1 MRYTILKGQTY
12 SSLNLTQFTLLIIC
26 SFLLAFSFPAL
37 AKPDKDKP
45 EKVKKPVIS
54 EVFVDTSVENPV
66 TQIIG
71 NDFDNPSVSLG
82 IQGPLTVTYWDEGLI
97 EVETPVVP
105 DGDYKLTVRQG
116 DKGKKKAEF
125 DLTIGSGGG
134 GAEGPQG
141 PAGPQGEQGEPGIQG
156 PPGEDGTSGG
166 GGGGVT
172 GWEIVE
178 TTQTISN
185 QSLTQFTT
193 PVCPDGKVAMSG
205 GAGPA
210 SPPFSGVRAH
220 LVYSYPNGSNWRVGV
235 ENTSGVSK
243 NWKRYTVC
251 ATGTP

>member
-1 MRYTILKGQTY
+1 MRHTILRGQTY
-12 SSLNLTQFTLLIIC
+12 SSLNLTQFTLLMIC
-26 SFLLAFSFPAL
+26 SFLLVFSFPAL
-37 AKPDKDKP
+37 AKPEKAKP

-71 NDFDNPSVSLG
+71 NDFDNPDVSLG
-82 IQGPLTVTYWDEGLI
+82 IQGSLTVTYWDEGLI
-97 EVETPVVP
+97 ELVTPDVP

-116 DKGKKKAEF
+116 PDGKKKAEF

-141 PAGPQGEQGEPGIQG
+141 PAGPQGVQGEPGIQG
-156 PPGEDGTSGG
+156 PPGEDGTG

-172 GWEIVE
+172 GWEIVT
-178 TTQTISN
+178 TTQTIDN
-185 QSLTQFTT
+185 APLTQFTT
-193 PVCPDGKVAMSG
+193 PVCPAGKVPVSG

-210 SPPFSGVRAH
+210 SPPYSGVRAH

-235 ENTSGVSK
+235 ENTSGYPK
-243 NWKRYTVC
+243 NWKKYTVC
-251 ATGTP
+251 VTGTP